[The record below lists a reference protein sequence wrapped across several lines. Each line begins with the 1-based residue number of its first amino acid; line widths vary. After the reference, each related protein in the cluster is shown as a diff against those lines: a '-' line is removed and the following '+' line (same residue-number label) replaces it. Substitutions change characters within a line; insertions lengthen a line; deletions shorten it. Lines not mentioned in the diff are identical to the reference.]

1 MPEPMVIVD
10 DFLNVREISGMDW
23 KSVPLSPAGS
33 TCSRS
38 SCAAMYVVAFACPSL
53 PASRPCIES
62 SAKTYRRDMRS
73 VAVMAAIVRVALRLS
88 GNRLAGARC
97 AKAAS
102 PATKAMAALEGGATA
117 IAYGSGSA
125 ATMSVFQALSPGDHV
140 IAPHDAYYGTLR
152 QLREIFARWGLEHD
166 AVDMTDVDAVARV
179 VRPETRV
186 VWVETPSN
194 PLVRVVDIARL
205 SDLAHTV
212 GARCVVDNTWAIPV
226 LQRPLGLGA
235 DLVMHSTTKY
245 LGGHSDLLG
254 GAIVAKSDGDFVERM
269 RLTQRVGG
277 AIPSPFDCWLLLR
290 GIRTLPWRIAAHCSN
305 AMTVARYLESNRAV
319 EAVHYPGLES
329 HSGHEI
335 AMRQMSDFGGMM
347 SIQLHGGEAAAM
359 ALTHRVKLFTRATS
373 LGGTESLIEHR
384 RSVEGPTSIS
394 PENLLRLSIGLE
406 DPDELIA

>member
-1 MPEPMVIVD
+1 MSYQD
-10 DFLNVREISGMDW
+10 
-23 KSVPLSPAGS
+23 
-33 TCSRS
+33 T
-38 SCAAMYVVAFACPSL
+38 
-53 PASRPCIES
+53 
-62 SAKTYRRDMRS
+62 
-73 VAVMAAIVRVALRLS
+73 LRYL
-88 GNRLAGARC
+88 
-97 AKAAS
+97 AAS
-102 PATKAMAALEGGATA
+102 PAPGGLFAPRMRIETLAVHAGHAADPSTGAVTPAIHLSTTFERDLDGGFRAGHIYARTSNPNRDALEEAMAALEGGATA
-117 IAYGSGSA
+117 IAYASGSA

-166 AVDMTDVDAVARV
+166 AVDMTDMDAVARV
-179 VRPETRV
+179 LRPETRV

-205 SDLAHTV
+205 ADLAHTV
-212 GARCVVDNTWAIPV
+212 GARCVVDNTWATPV

-254 GAIVAKSDGDFVERM
+254 GAIVARSDDDFVERM

-290 GIRTLPWRIAAHCSN
+290 GIRTLPWRVAAHCSN
-305 AMTVARYLESNRAV
+305 AMTVARYLESNRAI

-335 AMRQMSDFGGMM
+335 ATRQMSDFGGMM
-347 SIQLHGGEAAAM
+347 SIQLHGGEAAAL

-406 DPDELIA
+406 HPDDLIEDLDEALRAH